1 MVDVE
6 SYTLQEIL
14 SQPDAWAKAL
24 ETMAGEKA
32 RIQAFFQGQAFEEV
46 IFTGC
51 GSTYYLSLSA
61 AELFQRFTGVYAR
74 ALPASEI
81 WLNPSTFKR
90 NGKGLIIPISRSGET
105 SETIRACE
113 KFKSENGGKCITI
126 SCYPGMPLT
135 KLGDLN
141 IILPSGQE
149 QSIAQTRAFST
160 LHLACA
166 YLTSVAINREYL
178 IDGFPKLPEIGR
190 KLIPVC
196 ENLAKKL
203 GCDERFD
210 RFYFLGSASRY
221 GLACELNLKMKEM
234 SLSFSEAFHFLEF
247 RHGPKS
253 MVTESTL
260 IIGLVSEAQS
270 ENEQAV
276 LHEMEEEGATILSIG
291 ESGTSIEF
299 QSNLPEDIRNILYL
313 PFGQMLAYE
322 RAIFKKLNP
331 DKPNN
336 LDAVVRLE
344 I

>member
-1 MVDVE
+1 MDAGKHT
-6 SYTLQEIL
+6 YQEIL
-14 SQPDAWAKAL
+14 SQPKAWADAL
-24 ETMAGEKA
+24 KTLDGY
-32 RIQAFFQGQAFEEV
+32 RPQIRSIFQDQSVDEV

-61 AELFQRFTGVYAR
+61 AELFQRFTGTTTR
-74 ALPASEI
+74 AFPASEI
-81 WLNPSTFKR
+81 WLNPTAFKR
-90 NGKGLIIPISRSGET
+90 NGKGLLITVSRSGET
-105 SETIRACE
+105 SETIRACD
-113 KFKSENGGKCITI
+113 KFKTENGGKCITL

-135 KLGDLN
+135 EMGDLN
-141 IILPSGQE
+141 LILPSGQE
-149 QSIAQTRAFST
+149 KSIAQTRAFST
-160 LHLACA
+160 LHLACT
-166 YLTSVAINREYL
+166 YLACVAANRDDL
-178 IDGFPKLPEIGR
+178 VSSFQKLPEIGM
-190 KLIPVC
+190 KLIPSC
-196 ENLAKKL
+196 ENLARKL
-203 GCDERFD
+203 GRDDRFD

-253 MVTESTL
+253 MVTENTL
-260 IIGLVSEAQS
+260 VIGLLSEGQS
-270 ENEQAV
+270 ENEGAV
-276 LHEMEEEGATILSIG
+276 LQEMKTRGATVLSIG
-291 ESGTSIEF
+291 ETGTNIEF
-299 QSNLPEDIRNILYL
+299 KSKLPEDLRNILYL

>member
-1 MVDVE
+1 MDAGKHT
-6 SYTLQEIL
+6 YQEIL
-14 SQPDAWAKAL
+14 SQPNAWVEAL
-24 ETMAGEKA
+24 KMLDSYQSQ
-32 RIQAFFQGQAFEEV
+32 IQSFFQGQFFDEV

-51 GSTYYLSLSA
+51 GSTYYLSLST
-61 AELFQRFTGVYAR
+61 AELFQRFTGTYAR

-90 NGKGLIIPISRSGET
+90 NGKGLLITVSRSGET

-113 KFKSENGGKCITI
+113 KFKNEKGGKCITV

-135 KLGDLN
+135 IQGDLN

-149 QSIAQTRAFST
+149 KSIAQTRAFST
-160 LHLACA
+160 LHLACT
-166 YLTSVAINREYL
+166 YLACVAADRGDL
-178 IDGFPKLPEIGR
+178 IDNFNKLPEIGM
-190 KLIPVC
+190 KVIASC
-196 ENLAKKL
+196 ENLARKL
-203 GCDERFD
+203 GRDDRFD

-260 IIGLVSEAQS
+260 LIGLLSEAES
-270 ENEQAV
+270 KNEWAV
-276 LHEMEEEGATILSIG
+276 LQEMKKRGATVLSIG
-291 ESGTSIEF
+291 ESETNIEF
-299 QSNLPEDIRNILYL
+299 RSNLPEDIRNILYL

-322 RAIFKKLNP
+322 RAVIKKLNP

-336 LDAVVRLE
+336 LEAVVRLGM
-344 I
+344 

>member
-1 MVDVE
+1 MD
-6 SYTLQEIL
+6 SGKHTYQEIL

-24 ETMAGEKA
+24 KTLDGYKPQ
-32 RIQAFFQGQAFEEV
+32 IQSFFPGHSFEEV

-61 AELFQRFTGVYAR
+61 AELFQRFTGTNTR
-74 ALPASEI
+74 GFPASEI
-81 WLNPSTFKR
+81 WLNPTSFKHS
-90 NGKGLIIPISRSGET
+90 GKGLLITVSRSGET

-113 KFKSENGGKCITI
+113 KFKSENGGECITL

-135 KLGDLN
+135 KMGDVN
-141 IILPSGQE
+141 FILPSGQE
-149 QSIAQTRAFST
+149 KSVAQTRAFST
-160 LHLACA
+160 LHLAST
-166 YLTSVAINREYL
+166 YLACVVAGRDDL
-178 IDGFPKLPEIGR
+178 IADVQKIPEIGV
-190 KLIPVC
+190 KLILSC

-203 GCDERFD
+203 GQDDRFD

-260 IIGLVSEAQS
+260 VIGLLSEAQF
-270 ENEQAV
+270 EYEQAV
-276 LHEMEEEGATILSIG
+276 LKEMKERGATIQSIG
-291 ESGTSIEF
+291 EAGTDVEF
-299 QSNLPEDIRNILYL
+299 HSNLPEDLRNILYL